1 MLPGSRASRVAD
13 EVRKE
18 ITDVLSKK
26 ARDPRIGFITI
37 TEVKVTDDLH
47 HARIYVSL
55 QEDQDAKKTFAALKK
70 ASGFFRGA
78 LARNLP
84 LRRVPDIAFFP
95 DRAVKRQSRI
105 LDLLDEIRLDAEDS
119 DRERGLEGTGQQLA
133 S

>member
-18 ITDVLSKK
+18 ITEVLLQK
-26 ARDPRIGFITI
+26 ARDPRIGFLTI
-37 TEVKVTDDLH
+37 TAVKVTDDLH
-47 HARIYVSL
+47 HARVYVSL

-95 DRAVKRQSRI
+95 DQAVKRQSRI
-105 LDLLDEIRLDAEDS
+105 LDLLDEIRLDEEIS
-119 DRERGLEGTGQQLA
+119 QPENRVENTSQSL

>member
-13 EVRKE
+13 EIRKE

-26 ARDPRIGFITI
+26 ARDPRIGFLTI
-37 TEVKVTDDLH
+37 TAVKVTDDLH
-47 HARIYVSL
+47 HARVYVSL
-55 QEDQDAKKTFAALKK
+55 HENQDAKKTFAALKK

-95 DRAVKRQSRI
+95 DKTVKRQNRI
-105 LDLLDEIRLDAEDS
+105 LDLLDEIRLDAEML
-119 DRERGLEGTGQQLA
+119 DRQSGVAGTGQAL

>member
-13 EVRKE
+13 EIRKE

-55 QEDQDAKKTFAALKK
+55 QENQDAKKTFAALKK

-84 LRRVPDIAFFP
+84 LRRVPDVAFFP
-95 DRAVKRQSRI
+95 DQAVKRQSRI
-105 LDLLDEIRLDAEDS
+105 LDLLDEIRLDAERP
-119 DRERGLEGTGQQLA
+119 DRKSEIEGTG
-133 S
+133 